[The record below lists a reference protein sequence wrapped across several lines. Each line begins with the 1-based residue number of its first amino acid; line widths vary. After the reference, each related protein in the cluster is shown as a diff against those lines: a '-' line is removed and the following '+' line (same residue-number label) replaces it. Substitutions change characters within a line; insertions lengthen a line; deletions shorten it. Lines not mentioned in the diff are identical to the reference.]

1 MHGEVFKLSV
11 VINSVYTS
19 FVKFRPL
26 IVMGKSEVT
35 MDSFV
40 FSF

>member
-1 MHGEVFKLSV
+1 MHGEVIELSV

-19 FVKFRPL
+19 FVKFRLL
-26 IVMGKSEVT
+26 IVMGKSEVAT
-35 MDSFV
+35 DSFV

>member
-1 MHGEVFKLSV
+1 MHGEVFKISV

-19 FVKFRPL
+19 FVDFSPL
-26 IVMGKSEVT
+26 IVTGKSEVAT
-35 MDSFV
+35 DSFV